1 VFWAGSSGSTRR
13 ARRVTTGLALATVVL
28 ACFAACGGDGSD
40 SADDPA
46 DDPAAPDFAAT
57 LNGPQTVEPGAVVV
71 LTLSNVGQLRD
82 SYQLTVSPDENGTVK
97 PRHLT
102 IEPGASA
109 KVDLEVEQTPLT
121 IEVESVGGGPG
132 VDEFTIN

>member
-1 VFWAGSSGSTRR
+1 M
-13 ARRVTTGLALATVVL
+13 L
-28 ACFAACGGDGSD
+28 ACLAACGGEDSSD
-40 SADDPA
+40 D
-46 DDPAAPDFAAT
+46 AATPDFAAT
-57 LNGPQTVEPGAVVV
+57 LNGPETAEPGAVVV

>member
-1 VFWAGSSGSTRR
+1 M
-13 ARRVTTGLALATVVL
+13 VL
-28 ACFAACGGDGSD
+28 ACLAACSGDGSD
-40 SADDPA
+40 SADD
-46 DDPAAPDFAAT
+46 AAKPDYAAT
-57 LNGPQTVEPGAVVV
+57 LNGPNTAEPGAVVV

-82 SYQLTVSPDENGTVK
+82 SYQLIVSPDDSGTLK

-109 KVDLEVEQTPLT
+109 KVDVEVDQTPLT

>member
-13 ARRVTTGLALATVVL
+13 ARRVTTGLAVATVVL
-28 ACFAACGGDGSD
+28 ACLAACGGEGSD
-40 SADDPA
+40 SSA

-57 LNGPQTVEPGAVVV
+57 LNGPDTA
-71 LTLSNVGQLRD
+71 
-82 SYQLTVSPDENGTVK
+82 ENGTVK

-121 IEVESVGGGPG
+121 IEVESVGAGPG
-132 VDEFTIN
+132 LDEFTIN

>member
-13 ARRVTTGLALATVVL
+13 ARRVTTGLAVATVVL
-28 ACFAACGGDGSD
+28 ACLAACGGEGSD
-40 SADDPA
+40 SSA

-57 LNGPQTVEPGAVVV
+57 LNGPVTAEPGAVVV

-82 SYQLTVSPDENGTVK
+82 SYQLTVSRDENGTVK

-121 IEVESVGGGPG
+121 IEVESVGAGPG
-132 VDEFTIN
+132 LDEFTIN